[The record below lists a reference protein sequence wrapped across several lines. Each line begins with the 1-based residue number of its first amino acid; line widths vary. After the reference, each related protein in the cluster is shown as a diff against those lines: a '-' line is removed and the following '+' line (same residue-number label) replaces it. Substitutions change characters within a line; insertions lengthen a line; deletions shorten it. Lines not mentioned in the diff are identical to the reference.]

1 MFVGNQGVYLDFLRY
16 IKLQDSQKF
25 PCNTFLIKPF
35 NTMKKII
42 LSLIAILLFSTSI
55 FAQNIQL
62 KRPQEPLEPYP
73 YYSEDITFKNK
84 QAEIHLAGT
93 LTLPSKEGVFP
104 AVILISGSGP
114 QNRNE
119 ELAGHKPFLVLS
131 DYLTKK
137 GFAVLR
143 YDDRGTAL
151 SQGDFKNATS
161 VDLATDVES
170 AVAYLKTRKEIDPKK
185 IGLIGHSEGGLLA
198 PLVAVKSKDIACI
211 VMLGGPG
218 IPGDK
223 ILLIQQRLIAE
234 ASGTSEEEIKWT
246 ESINRRIFDIVKKSS
261 DTETLKK
268 GLRSSLEKKLS
279 ESPNLKSPNRI
290 SDDAFINVQIDTYAT
305 PWMQYFIKYNPAST
319 LEKVKIPVLA
329 LNGETDLQITSK
341 ENLKAIKKA
350 LRKAKNKNVR
360 IKKLPGLNHLFQESD
375 TGAPQEYQRIEQTYS
390 PIVLKEVSDW
400 LHLQIQ

>member
-1 MFVGNQGVYLDFLRY
+1 
-16 IKLQDSQKF
+16 
-25 PCNTFLIKPF
+25 
-35 NTMKKII
+35 MKKII
-42 LSLIAILLFSTSI
+42 LSLIAILLVSTSA
-55 FAQNIQL
+55 FAQDIQL
-62 KRPQEPLEPYP
+62 NRPQEPLKPYS

-84 QAEIHLAGT
+84 QANIYLAGT
-93 LTLPSKEGVFP
+93 LTLPSREGVFP

-131 DYLTKK
+131 DYLTKN

-151 SQGDFKNATS
+151 SQGDFKRATS

-170 AVAYLKTRKEIDPKK
+170 AVAYLKTRKEINPAK

-198 PLVAVKSKDIACI
+198 PQVAVKSRDVAFI

-218 IPGDK
+218 IPGDE

-234 ASGTSEEEIKWT
+234 ASGTNEEEIKGA
-246 ESINRRIFDIVKKSS
+246 EMINRKIFNLVKKSS
-261 DTETLKK
+261 DIGQLKK
-268 GLRSSLEKKLS
+268 DLRSSLKKILT
-279 ESPNLKSPNRI
+279 ENPDLKRAGDTT
-290 SDDAFINVQIDTYAT
+290 DDEFINLQIDTYAT
-305 PWMQYFIKYNPAST
+305 PWMQYFIKYNPVST
-319 LEKVKIPVLA
+319 LKKVKIPVLA
-329 LNGETDLQITSK
+329 LNGEKDLQITPK

-350 LRKAKNKNVR
+350 LGKAKNKHVT
-360 IKKLPGLNHLFQESD
+360 IKELPGLNHLFQESD

-390 PIVLKEVSDW
+390 PTVLKEVSDW
-400 LHLQIQ
+400 LHLQIK

>member
-268 GLRSSLEKKLS
+268 DLRSSLEKKLS

-350 LRKAKNKNVR
+350 LRKARNKNVR
-360 IKKLPGLNHLFQESD
+360 IKELPGLNHLFQESD

>member
-1 MFVGNQGVYLDFLRY
+1 
-16 IKLQDSQKF
+16 
-25 PCNTFLIKPF
+25 
-35 NTMKKII
+35 MKKII

-268 GLRSSLEKKLS
+268 DLRSSLEKKLS

-350 LRKAKNKNVR
+350 LRKARNKNVR
-360 IKKLPGLNHLFQESD
+360 IKELPGLNHLFQESD